1 MDTPQKT
8 KPLECPFDK
17 ETAQIPLFSSK
28 EPSLPPILS
37 LHASR
42 PLPRCRPAPP
52 SRSQIHSRSPNR
64 PQPSRKNQYTPIPRP
79 DLRQS
84 RIRHLR
90 SRHRLPDPRLTQ
102 RGWPRPTSLPQR
114 ENFLPSRTVQP
125 PPSPHH
131 LPRVPL
137 HRLPRSVSNLPLRKK
152 SPPTRFPQ
160 HPSHPATHR
169 SLLQVHE
176 LNPFPF
182 WGQFRF
188 GVRGRISIS
197 SKKAQRIQLM
207 LRYLESSF

>member
-8 KPLECPFDK
+8 KPLDCPIDK

-42 PLPRCRPAPP
+42 PLPRCRPPAP

-64 PQPSRKNQYTPIPRP
+64 PQPSRKNQYPSIPRP

-84 RIRHLR
+84 RLRHLR
-90 SRHRLPDPRLTQ
+90 SRHRLPDPRLAQ
-102 RGWPRPTSLPQR
+102 RGRPRPKSLSQR
-114 ENFLPSRTVQP
+114 KNFLSSRTVQP

-152 SPPTRFPQ
+152 SPPTRLPQ
-160 HPSHPATHR
+160 RPPLSPTHR
-169 SLLQVHE
+169 SLLQVLE
-176 LNPFPF
+176 LTL
-182 WGQFRF
+182 FRF
-188 GVRGRISIS
+188 G
-197 SKKAQRIQLM
+197 
-207 LRYLESSF
+207 LRA